1 VNEELNLKKRLL
13 VASIADLVLIKAE
26 YEKQKAVIEEYIKQL
41 TEEIEEL
48 TKDGTPP
55 YIA

>member
-1 VNEELNLKKRLL
+1 MNEELNLKKRLL